1 MSGDMYVIENNNEYY
16 GMNMKIKNTNEN
28 TTQYNL
34 QIPGTLDGVL
44 MGYSNLSDKDEVWNT
59 PTEDLILNTQ
69 NLNINLNSKLE
80 FDQITNKLVIN
91 SNEITTDTITKIDIS
106 YNSLSNISN
115 KNYFYVESFKRR
127 QYARG
132 WTNNTINLITY
143 TNTFYK
149 NDLYH
154 VLHSDSLGLDKGRY
168 ILNTPNMTD
177 GNFWVIE
184 DFDLSGTTDII
195 RSYRFDGIFSQNP
208 PWLNGSFT
216 ERNPT
221 LLVPNTVENINFYVN
236 NTEGFVFC
244 VKIDSVTQILSSD
257 NNEITIRLSSI
268 SGIYNRGFNKTFE
281 YGFKTNTDVFVK
293 TGTILLY
300 DDTNSR
306 IFSSNHILHPSRNY
320 LFNGSLINN
329 TNAQYKWLYKNN
341 DIVNIFK
348 DVQIDS
354 LNSLYLTNFNETYL
368 NVKVTTNPT
377 GGTFDISNSEL
388 HIRRSSLVFNSG
400 GSPWTPAT
408 LTNTSKVPSE
418 LLTINKYIW
427 LDKNN
432 YLKYDNKNV
441 ALTNISYD
449 LDYNKEIVSNTLSS
463 ISKIPKIL
471 TSSGLDRPQA
481 FSFMGLI

>member
-1 MSGDMYVIENNNEYY
+1 
-16 GMNMKIKNTNEN
+16 
-28 TTQYNL
+28 
-34 QIPGTLDGVL
+34 
-44 MGYSNLSDKDEVWNT
+44 
-59 PTEDLILNTQ
+59 
-69 NLNINLNSKLE
+69 
-80 FDQITNKLVIN
+80 
-91 SNEITTDTITKIDIS
+91 
-106 YNSLSNISN
+106 
-115 KNYFYVESFKRR
+115 
-127 QYARG
+127 
-132 WTNNTINLITY
+132 
-143 TNTFYK
+143 
-149 NDLYH
+149 
-154 VLHSDSLGLDKGRY
+154 DKGRY

-329 TNAQYKWLYKNN
+329 TNAQYKWLYKN
-341 DIVNIFK
+341 
-348 DVQIDS
+348 
-354 LNSLYLTNFNETYL
+354 
-368 NVKVTTNPT
+368 
-377 GGTFDISNSEL
+377 
-388 HIRRSSLVFNSG
+388 
-400 GSPWTPAT
+400 
-408 LTNTSKVPSE
+408 
-418 LLTINKYIW
+418 
-427 LDKNN
+427 
-432 YLKYDNKNV
+432 
-441 ALTNISYD
+441 
-449 LDYNKEIVSNTLSS
+449 
-463 ISKIPKIL
+463 
-471 TSSGLDRPQA
+471 
-481 FSFMGLI
+481 